1 MKKWVRRIIVTAVL
15 LVASVS
21 IILFGYNKLYN
32 DKQPEGDIIVKENVK
47 VITSETDNIPIDVRE
62 DYLVFGEKPEYK
74 KGDVIVSGITENSL
88 EGYIR
93 RVLKVD
99 KKNNLYIVKTEPAV
113 LTDVF
118 EKAHIYK
125 KIELTEDGSQS
136 VSYKTE
142 SMKGEKKREAFNIE
156 VCKDEKEK
164 KEEKEDK
171 VIDEN
176 DNGTDYVIGK
186 KFEEKDEPV
195 TVSGEAGISIWV
207 EIDIDINHGNIKCG
221 IAAKSKEGAKTAMEC
236 SESSSKEL
244 EKKLLEK
251 KLPNYE
257 FSVAGIPIVVTNN
270 LEIAIGSEMNLEGN
284 IGASYEMTS
293 ETTLGFQ
300 YNSKTGKVKEIKKID
315 FDSDGLQWNTI
326 SVSGDA
332 SIGPS
337 VHLIT
342 KLYGSSGLDMSVGI
356 LGKVKGEAKVS
367 TKKELDGYAGS
378 LDLSIDPEIQGT
390 LVVDTPVV
398 DKNLLKQP
406 LFEVKLNS
414 LWSKHWESSA
424 NWKDDLEW
432 TEADE
437 IEEAKEQVKTSYSN
451 EYFEVEVPESW
462 EGYWSVIEEDNTNNG
477 IKSTVYH
484 FTYNPE
490 GPDNGG
496 ASDVYVIDMSDTSR
510 PTQKDNRKAK
520 VIKEKISNVLMM
532 GRSRHCFVWCVQQ
545 RISASLFPT
554 GIGAIDNFQICIG
567 MGRLSVESRKSLF
580 SGEHLEDREYE
591 ERYHP
596 KTGQGLILIDG
607 QEIQPIQ
614 IPFISDKER
623 LKKLLQEMA
632 KR

>member
-118 EKAHIYK
+118 EKVHIYK

-171 VIDEN
+171 DIDEN

-221 IAAKSKEGAKTAMEC
+221 IAAKS
-236 SESSSKEL
+236 
-244 EKKLLEK
+244 
-251 KLPNYE
+251 
-257 FSVAGIPIVVTNN
+257 
-270 LEIAIGSEMNLEGN
+270 
-284 IGASYEMTS
+284 
-293 ETTLGFQ
+293 
-300 YNSKTGKVKEIKKID
+300 
-315 FDSDGLQWNTI
+315 
-326 SVSGDA
+326 
-332 SIGPS
+332 
-337 VHLIT
+337 
-342 KLYGSSGLDMSVGI
+342 
-356 LGKVKGEAKVS
+356 
-367 TKKELDGYAGS
+367 
-378 LDLSIDPEIQGT
+378 
-390 LVVDTPVV
+390 
-398 DKNLLKQP
+398 
-406 LFEVKLNS
+406 
-414 LWSKHWESSA
+414 
-424 NWKDDLEW
+424 
-432 TEADE
+432 
-437 IEEAKEQVKTSYSN
+437 
-451 EYFEVEVPESW
+451 
-462 EGYWSVIEEDNTNNG
+462 
-477 IKSTVYH
+477 
-484 FTYNPE
+484 
-490 GPDNGG
+490 
-496 ASDVYVIDMSDTSR
+496 
-510 PTQKDNRKAK
+510 
-520 VIKEKISNVLMM
+520 
-532 GRSRHCFVWCVQQ
+532 
-545 RISASLFPT
+545 
-554 GIGAIDNFQICIG
+554 
-567 MGRLSVESRKSLF
+567 
-580 SGEHLEDREYE
+580 
-591 ERYHP
+591 
-596 KTGQGLILIDG
+596 
-607 QEIQPIQ
+607 
-614 IPFISDKER
+614 
-623 LKKLLQEMA
+623 
-632 KR
+632 

>member
-118 EKAHIYK
+118 EKVHIYK

-171 VIDEN
+171 DIDEN

-207 EIDIDINHGNIKCG
+207 EIDIDINH
-221 IAAKSKEGAKTAMEC
+221 
-236 SESSSKEL
+236 
-244 EKKLLEK
+244 
-251 KLPNYE
+251 
-257 FSVAGIPIVVTNN
+257 
-270 LEIAIGSEMNLEGN
+270 
-284 IGASYEMTS
+284 
-293 ETTLGFQ
+293 
-300 YNSKTGKVKEIKKID
+300 
-315 FDSDGLQWNTI
+315 
-326 SVSGDA
+326 
-332 SIGPS
+332 
-337 VHLIT
+337 
-342 KLYGSSGLDMSVGI
+342 
-356 LGKVKGEAKVS
+356 
-367 TKKELDGYAGS
+367 
-378 LDLSIDPEIQGT
+378 
-390 LVVDTPVV
+390 
-398 DKNLLKQP
+398 
-406 LFEVKLNS
+406 
-414 LWSKHWESSA
+414 
-424 NWKDDLEW
+424 
-432 TEADE
+432 E

-462 EGYWSVIEEDNTNNG
+462 EGDWSVIEEDNTNNG

-510 PTQKDNRKAK
+510 PMGHYNRMLPDYCEE
-520 VIKEKISNVLMM
+520 VGVTSFGSNDVFKMEVAA
-532 GRSRHCFVWCVQQ
+532 GFFHD
-545 RISASLFPT
+545 
-554 GIGAIDNFQICIG
+554 GGATI
-567 MGRLSVESRKSLF
+567 
-580 SGEHLEDREYE
+580 
-591 ERYHP
+591 
-596 KTGQGLILIDG
+596 T
-607 QEIQPIQ
+607 
-614 IPFISDKER
+614 
-623 LKKLLQEMA
+623 LK
-632 KR
+632 

>member
-332 SIGPS
+332 SISPS

-510 PTQKDNRKAK
+510 PMGHYNRMLPDYCEE
-520 VIKEKISNVLMM
+520 VGVTSFGSNDVFKMEVAA
-532 GRSRHCFVWCVQQ
+532 GFFHD
-545 RISASLFPT
+545 
-554 GIGAIDNFQICIG
+554 GGATI
-567 MGRLSVESRKSLF
+567 
-580 SGEHLEDREYE
+580 
-591 ERYHP
+591 
-596 KTGQGLILIDG
+596 T
-607 QEIQPIQ
+607 
-614 IPFISDKER
+614 
-623 LKKLLQEMA
+623 LK
-632 KR
+632 

>member
-477 IKSTVYH
+477 IKST
-484 FTYNPE
+484 
-490 GPDNGG
+490 
-496 ASDVYVIDMSDTSR
+496 
-510 PTQKDNRKAK
+510 QKDNRKAK